1 MSMIGAESE
10 ATGEAKGGASA
21 GTEAARVL
29 AAWISSAASAGRSGA
44 EAERAR
50 AVGELL
56 AEHEELRRKLGVAS
70 RMLALSPVV
79 SFVWRVEPGY
89 PVEYVSDNVETAFG
103 HTVESLMSGRL
114 RFLDLVHEGD
124 VERVRRACDAS
135 AREGRVL
142 EHSYRMRR
150 SDGSVLLV
158 QETSRPMR
166 LEGGGGDGEIRVIG
180 FVRDMTAQQALLDQ
194 VQESRARLRALFDQ
208 ASAGM
213 VEVGRDGLV
222 TDANKAMTRFLGWER
237 SEVVGFPWQKISHPD
252 DTARCEREV
261 GRVIA
266 CEQDFFQVEKRYA
279 HKDGGYRWGR
289 VSISAIRDERGNL
302 DRLLAVIVDIE
313 ESRRARERLH
323 ESEAQLRAI
332 FNSAPIGISMATPE
346 GVLRIAN
353 KQLQKILGRSEDEI
367 RGLHW
372 SKFTFPED
380 KAEND
385 RAIAEALRMGTDA
398 WTLEKRYVRPDG
410 SVVWANLNTTLLRD
424 EAGVPM
430 GTVATVEDIT
440 HRRRLEQEL
449 AESKRMESLG
459 RLAGGVAHDF
469 NNLLTAIMGYA
480 SILQKRVQDAD
491 VREVAGRITA
501 ASTSAA
507 GLTRQLLA
515 FARRQ
520 DVTAETVDLGEAVRQ
535 ACEIARGL
543 IGAGQRLVVTAGP
556 EGLPV
561 RADRSQLEQVV
572 LNLVANAADASSE
585 DGRIEVR
592 VERGHW
598 GSNRGEASPR
608 MAVLDVRDFGEGIDA
623 SVLPHIFEPF
633 FTTKPRGR
641 GTGLGLATVY
651 GIVKQAGGTVMVE
664 SDPGRGSLFRVLW
677 PLASG
682 EGAGGSAEGAE
693 RALRSDSG
701 SLRGSVLVVEDE
713 PLVRELVEGVLRSAG
728 CEVDGVGSGEEA
740 LAKMERRGRP
750 YEVVLTDAVM
760 PGMGGVEL
768 IRLLKGRGYPAPTIM
783 MTGYSEASDRL
794 KAVTYGAEV
803 IGKPFAVED
812 LVSAVRK
819 ALSDALGG

>member
-1 MSMIGAESE
+1 MSMVGAESM
-10 ATGEAKGGASA
+10 ASGVAKIGASA
-21 GTEAARVL
+21 GAEAARVL
-29 AAWISSAASAGRSGA
+29 GEWIANAASLGRSDI

-50 AVGELL
+50 AVGVLL
-56 AEHEELRRKLGVAS
+56 GEREELIRKLGVAS
-70 RMLALSPVV
+70 MMQAESPVV
-79 SFVWRVEPGY
+79 SFVWRVETEY
-89 PVEYVSDNVETAFG
+89 PVEYVSANFETVFG
-103 HTVESLMSGRL
+103 YSMESLTSGRI
-114 RFLDLVHEGD
+114 RFLDLVHEEDAEG
-124 VERVRRACDAS
+124 VIRACDAS
-135 AREGRVL
+135 VREGRVL

-150 SDGSVLLV
+150 SDGTVLRV

-166 LEGGGGDGEIRVIG
+166 VEGGGEVRVVG

-194 VQESRARLRALFDQ
+194 VQESRAKLRALFDQ

-266 CEQDFFQVEKRYA
+266 CEQDFFEVEKRYV

-385 RAIAEALRMGTDA
+385 RAIAEALRLGTDA

-410 SVVWANLNTTLLRD
+410 SVVWANLNATLLRD
-424 EAGVPM
+424 ETGHPM

-440 HRRRLEQEL
+440 RRRRLEQEL

-501 ASTSAA
+501 ASMSAA

-598 GSNRGEASPR
+598 RSNRGEASPR

-623 SVLPHIFEPF
+623 SVLPLIFEPF

-677 PLASG
+677 PLAVG
-682 EGAGGSAEGAE
+682 DPVEGSSRRVERKRRVESA
-693 RALRSDSG
+693 

-713 PLVRELVEGVLRSAG
+713 PLVRELVEDVLRSAG
-728 CEVDGVGSGEEA
+728 CEVDGVGSGEAA
-740 LAKMERRGRP
+740 LAKMEDRGRP
-750 YEVVLTDAVM
+750 YGVVLTDAVM

-803 IGKPFAVED
+803 IGKPFVVED
-812 LVSAVRK
+812 LLSAVRK
-819 ALSDALGG
+819 ALSEASGG